1 MTDTVWR
8 WVLLSVLVFLS
19 VMMVSEVKYPT
30 FKTLDFRA
38 RRPFTKFVVFVT
50 GIACLVV
57 LWEYIVPVVLP
68 IIFTA
73 YLVYG
78 FIRPKLSR
86 KLRREIEEEEFDEI

>member
-1 MTDTVWR
+1 M
-8 WVLLSVLVFLS
+8 LLSVLVVLS

-68 IIFTA
+68 IIFPA

>member
-19 VMMVSEVKYPT
+19 VMMVSEVKYPA
-30 FKTLDFRA
+30 FKKLDFRT
-38 RRPFTKFVVFVT
+38 RRPFTKFVVVVT
-50 GIACLVV
+50 GVACLVV

-68 IIFTA
+68 VIFTS

-78 FIRPKLSR
+78 FIRPRLSR